1 MTHPHMLVMID
12 HHETRLVG
20 VEALTD
26 NQLLAEARECISV
39 QRGVGHADNGAT
51 KPLSGTA

>member
-26 NQLLAEARECISV
+26 
-39 QRGVGHADNGAT
+39 RGVGHADNGAT